1 MRQNSFKPDSA
12 GDIACYFAEAQLYSQ
27 KETLGQ
33 IVKEIMR
40 SGSDLSRKTIC
51 AKLACRLEQASN
63 AEDEQRFRI
72 LIDLLSGSPEGL

>member
-12 GDIACYFAEAQLYSQ
+12 GDIARYLTEAQLRSQ
-27 KETLGQ
+27 QETLGR
-33 IVKEIMR
+33 IVKEILR
-40 SGSDLSRKTIC
+40 GGSSLSREAIC
-51 AKLACRLEQASN
+51 TKLAYRLEQTSN